1 MRKQLH
7 FLLTI
12 MLSISVSMYSQEP
25 ENDTIST
32 DVIQVVKPYTPTI
45 SEAFKV
51 KELPSLDDETTL
63 TKKKVEYNILSFPVA
78 STFTPAKGRAADV
91 SKDEP
96 EKTFDNYA
104 TLGAGMYTN
113 VVGEVYLNHAMNRTE
128 SVSGYV
134 SHHSSQGGIS
144 GLLLDDDFSNTKIN
158 INYANNDKDLAW
170 DVFAGFLH
178 QFYQWYGIPQ
188 PLFDQDDANNLGDVG
203 HDYFGF
209 HLGGDIAFEETAIE
223 TGSLLFRRFGDNLG
237 SGENRFEASMSF
249 NIPLN
254 DQFIH
259 TVVDFDYL
267 GGSFDRSYD
276 DPLEFKYSN
285 FNIGISPTYRL
296 TQDDLVVDLGVSLYY
311 LNDSERSDNKFFIY
325 PNITASYRLVSDVL
339 IAYGE
344 IKGGLVQN
352 SYFDFSQSNP
362 FVSPTLNMTPTDRQ
376 YDFVIG
382 LKGKLSNSMSYDLKG
397 KYIAER
403 DKPLFINNPVTRS
416 SEVYTYGNS
425 FGVIY
430 DDVST
435 FSVSGEITADVYRN
449 FSLGLKAA
457 YFAYGMDKL
466 DQAWNLPDFN
476 ASLFMD
482 YQIDEH
488 WFAGVNL
495 FFVGERK
502 DQFFVPSLI
511 TPTSPMTVTLKS
523 YFDANAHVGYHLN
536 DRWSAYLRLNNIANQ
551 DYERWQNY
559 PVQGFQML
567 AGATYKFDF

>member
-382 LKGKLSNSMSYDLKG
+382 LKGKLSNPMSYDLKG

-536 DRWSAYLRLNNIANQ
+536 DRWSAYLQLTVSGN
-551 DYERWQNY
+551 
-559 PVQGFQML
+559 PCHV
-567 AGATYKFDF
+567 

>member
-223 TGSLLFRRFGDNLG
+223 TGSLLFRRFGDNIG
-237 SGENRFEASMSF
+237 SGENRFEASTSF

-382 LKGKLSNSMSYDLKG
+382 LKGKLSNTMSYDLKG

-466 DQAWNLPDFN
+466 EEAWNLPDFN

-502 DQFFVPSLI
+502 DQFFMPSLI